1 VGTNHRDR
9 SAVSGLG
16 VLCCPRGR
24 WWPPAAGNRRWHDAP
39 DIDLKLI
46 RWYVVVRG
54 VMGIAA
60 VGRVRLCPDARPL
73 RSTAKAG

>member
-1 VGTNHRDR
+1 VLPTRQVVASR
-9 SAVSGLG
+9 SGQSALAR
-16 VLCCPRGR
+16 C
-24 WWPPAAGNRRWHDAP
+24 P